1 MAKVLAN
8 VVVALFQVVDSGC
21 KQVVNLLNLI
31 KSGTLALMPIDTEET
46 MKRTAKEI
54 QNNANCKALR
64 RARELRKLSRKEL
77 ASRLDISVSAVEKF
91 ERGVDILSEERINR
105 ILEAMEITA
114 QQFHK
119 VKRGKNLNST
129 ADRKKLVLSNS
140 DRRSYRKEIT
150 KECQVLRSMRRM
162 KSLSQD
168 QASFLCG
175 YARATIG
182 HIENGR
188 IELSNERIR
197 HIVESYGYKY
207 MDFENNLNQEE
218 LRDQII
224 ETCIDK
230 INQLDDSKLGLVK
243 NLLGSL

>member
-1 MAKVLAN
+1 
-8 VVVALFQVVDSGC
+8 
-21 KQVVNLLNLI
+21 
-31 KSGTLALMPIDTEET
+31 

-77 ASRLDISVSAVEKF
+77 ASRLDVSVSAVEKF

-105 ILEAMEITA
+105 ILEAMEMTS

-119 VKRGKNLNST
+119 VKRGKTLNT
-129 ADRKKLVLSNS
+129 RADRKKVVLSNS

-150 KECQVLRSMRRM
+150 KECQVLRSMRRI
-162 KSLSQD
+162 KGISQD

-188 IELSNERIR
+188 IELDRERIN
-197 HIVESYGYKY
+197 HIVEAYGYKY
-207 MDFENNLNQEE
+207 SDFTENMGKAQ
-218 LRDQII
+218 LRDDVVDQCVEII
-224 ETCIDK
+224 K
-230 INQLDDSKLGLVK
+230 KLDDGKLEIVK
-243 NLLGSL
+243 NLLGSF

>member
-1 MAKVLAN
+1 M
-8 VVVALFQVVDSGC
+8 VVALFQVVDSGC

-77 ASRLDISVSAVEKF
+77 ASRLDVLVSAVEKI
-91 ERGVDILSEERINR
+91 ERGVDILSKERINR

-114 QQFHK
+114 QQFQK
-119 VKRGKNLNST
+119 VKRGKTLNT
-129 ADRKKLVLSNS
+129 RADRKKVVLSNS

-150 KECQVLRSMRRM
+150 KECQVLRSMRRI
-162 KSLSQD
+162 KGLSQD

-188 IELSNERIR
+188 IELDRERIN
-197 HIVESYGYKY
+197 HIVEAYGYNY
-207 MDFENNLNQEE
+207 SDFVENMGKAQ
-218 LRDQII
+218 LRDDVVDQCLEII
-224 ETCIDK
+224 K
-230 INQLDDSKLGLVK
+230 KLDDSKLEIVK
-243 NLLGSL
+243 NLLGSF